1 MSALAVS
8 PALAPGKAAPY
19 VIAAYAVFLAI
30 VLIYVGIMARRLT
43 KTERDLA
50 ELKREVEGSAE
61 VEVSE
66 QGAEPQGAEPG
77 GERGWRRDPE
87 IVS

>member
-1 MSALAVS
+1 MTALAVS

-66 QGAEPQGAEPG
+66 QGAEAQGVEPG